1 MYGSDRG
8 FGCTTAEPEKGGVFS
23 MEERTLH
30 ALPVLNSAQL
40 TGPPS
45 STVATSGL
53 LQQRFAALGATVD
66 GAAFS

>member
-8 FGCTTAEPEKGGVFS
+8 FRRTAAEPEKEGVFS
-23 MEERTLH
+23 GEERTLH

-40 TGPPS
+40 TGPLA
-45 STVATSGL
+45 STVAAWGL
-53 LQQRFAALGATVD
+53 LQQCFAALGAIVD